1 MSLQWF
7 LFITALILVLQGWV
21 YRSFGFSRLTYS
33 RTFSTRAVFEGEEAE
48 MVERIVNRKILP
60 LPWLRIESKMHPLLR
75 FYQQADMRIKH
86 DEFHR
91 SIFSL
96 MPYTGI
102 TRRHRVQCL
111 KRGCYRLTSAAM
123 TLGDAFGMQ
132 EAGKDFTVDAELLVY
147 PRPLD
152 LGGYPFPSH
161 SWQGEVTVRRWILED
176 PFLTAGVREYR
187 FQDPM
192 NRINW
197 KASARSGD
205 LMVYYRDHTAD
216 PQLMILFNIDL
227 NESMWDAVT
236 DAEAVERGISLCAA
250 IAQQAIQEGIPTGFG
265 TNAYQIDAPSAP
277 VRIAPQA
284 SRAHLEHLYEMLA
297 KLIIARSMTFYTF
310 LQEEVDREASNLD
323 ILLLT
328 FYQSP
333 RMEEQI
339 QALRARGNAVQVIP
353 LETSRSGEV
362 VS

>member
-7 LFITALILVLQGWV
+7 LFIAAIVLLLQGWV
-21 YRSFGFSRLTYS
+21 YRRFGFHKLSYS
-33 RTFSTRAVFEGEEAE
+33 RTFSKHAVFEGEEAE

-75 FYQQADMRIKH
+75 FYQQSDMLIKH

-91 SIFSL
+91 SMFSL

-102 TRRHRVQCL
+102 TRRHRIQCL
-111 KRGCYRLTSAAM
+111 RRGCFRLTSAAM
-123 TLGDAFGMQ
+123 TLGDAFGIQ
-132 EAGKDFTVDAELLVY
+132 EVGKDFMVDAELLVY
-147 PRPLD
+147 PKPLAQ
-152 LGGYPFPSH
+152 GAYPIPSH
-161 SWQGEVTVRRWILED
+161 SWQGNVAVRRWILED

-187 FQDPM
+187 FGDPI

-205 LMVYYRDHTAD
+205 LMVYHRDHTAD
-216 PQLMILFNIDL
+216 PHLMILLNIDL
-227 NESMWDAVT
+227 SESMWDAVT
-236 DAEAVERGISLCAA
+236 DAEAVERGISLSAA
-250 IAQQAIQEGIPTGFG
+250 LVQQAIQEGIPTGFG
-265 TNAYQIDAPSAP
+265 TNAYQIDDTSTPL
-277 VRIAPQA
+277 RIAPQA
-284 SRAHLEHLYEMLA
+284 SRAHLEYIYEMLA

-333 RMEEQI
+333 RMEGQI

-353 LETSRSGEV
+353 LEPARSGEV